1 MGNRDRICGKSGKGS
16 SPEDSIQFPIQRNP
30 ENWRSF
36 AFVFWD
42 WLYVV
47 WFATLTAGCL
57 VRGIITISGRSSS
70 YDRDYWFAGVVFLL
84 WACGNELCGI
94 HQRKCRKNNISVG
107 K

>member
-1 MGNRDRICGKSGKGS
+1 M
-16 SPEDSIQFPIQRNP
+16 
-30 ENWRSF
+30 
-36 AFVFWD
+36 
-42 WLYVV
+42 
-47 WFATLTAGCL
+47 GCL

-94 HQRKCRKNNISVG
+94 HQRKCRRNNISVG